1 MSQWHFATLNESLTI
16 CSTEMSWHWSVI
28 LLYYKE
34 TEWQHGVGEWGQR
47 RELSKTLFKLSHLR
61 ININVKAQT
70 NKKLRL
76 LLVFKLT
83 SLIGPVWVSTS
94 IFDKYLQMKK
104 EEIIY
109 MNLKAHV
116 LLLFSICYV
125 LIIPKYDLSIPFMH
139 FPLKIISWK
148 TW

>member
-1 MSQWHFATLNESLTI
+1 MSQGHFATWNESLTI
-16 CSTEMSWHWSVI
+16 CSTEMSWHWSFCYI
-28 LLYYKE
+28 
-34 TEWQHGVGEWGQR
+34 TRRQEWQHSVGEWGQR
-47 RELSKTLFKLSHLR
+47 WELSKTLFKLLHLW
-61 ININVKAQT
+61 INANVKAQINT
-70 NKKLRL
+70 KLGL
-76 LLVFKLT
+76 LLVFRLT

-94 IFDKYLQMKK
+94 IFNKYLQMKK
-104 EEIIY
+104 QEIIY

-139 FPLKIISWK
+139 FSLKIISWK